1 MKSNRY
7 ILALDNNYS
16 HEKAAIEVFN
26 ISCDPDRYVFENPQ
40 FPEDLKFG
48 TYDYRLFHCVYDN
61 WEMIWR
67 PDLNDSLVRI
77 FDTQGNVIGTYRISD
92 LKAESGMLE
101 FRPDSPMSGN
111 VVMESEGG
119 IWLYGDVSTGG
130 HE

>member
-26 ISCDPDRYVFENPQ
+26 ISCDGDRYVFDNPQ

-67 PDLNDSLVRI
+67 PDLNDSMVRVK
-77 FDTQGNVIGTYRISD
+77 DAQGNVIGTYRISD

-119 IWLYGDVSTGG
+119 VWLYGDVSTGVQ
-130 HE
+130 